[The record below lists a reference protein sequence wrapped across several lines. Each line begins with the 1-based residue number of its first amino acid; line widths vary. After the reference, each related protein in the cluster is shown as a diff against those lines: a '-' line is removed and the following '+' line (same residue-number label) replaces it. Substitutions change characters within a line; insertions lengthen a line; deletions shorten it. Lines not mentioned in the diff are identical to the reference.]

1 MRPVGCGCRNKPVP
15 LNELRTLAC
24 FVLRIPA
31 GSGEGIRRRMGTDER
46 MLKSGVIS
54 LSRLQQSKLRSRRAS
69 FKHTTE
75 RLELP

>member
-1 MRPVGCGCRNKPVP
+1 MQPVGLR
-15 LNELRTLAC
+15 LSELTSPSKRAKNLAC
-24 FVLRIPA
+24 FILRIAA
-31 GSGEGIRRRMGTDER
+31 GSGEGTRRRMGTDER

-54 LSRLQQSKLRSRRAS
+54 PSRLQQSKLRSRRAS